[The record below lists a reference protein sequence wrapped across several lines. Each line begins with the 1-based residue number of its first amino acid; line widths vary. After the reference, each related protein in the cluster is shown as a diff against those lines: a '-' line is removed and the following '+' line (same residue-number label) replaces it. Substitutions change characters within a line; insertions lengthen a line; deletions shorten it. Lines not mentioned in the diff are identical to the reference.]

1 MIGAMLN
8 RVTASSLALLVLVLV
23 GCGSETA
30 EESASTSPRWNLPEV
45 VLTEDGLPDPSIL
58 APVQILHRGNGTQP
72 QGLDPHIT
80 EGVPSTH
87 VQRDLFESLVVRA
100 ADGRIIPGAASGWEV
115 SEDGLRWTFFLRE
128 ESRWSNGEPMTAED
142 WLFSL
147 RRAVN
152 PATGSR
158 TSILL
163 KPIRNAEPIIS
174 GRMAPEELGVR
185 VIDDYTLEITLEAPN
200 PLLVEVLSHSVAY
213 PIHRATVE
221 EYGDRWARPGTM
233 VSNGPYKLEELAM
246 QSHIRLVRNPYF
258 RENDRVIID
267 EVYFYPTEDLAAE
280 LLRYRA
286 GEIDWTYE
294 VPNTQF
300 NWIDANLKD
309 ELNIT
314 DWFGTYYFGFNTTQE
329 PFDDPRVRIALSLA
343 IDRKIITTKLRRFG
357 EQPSFSFTPPGLD
370 GYEPP
375 QPEWA
380 SWTQQE
386 REEHAKALLAEAGF
400 GPDNP
405 LRLEIR
411 YNTHEDHKRVSLAIA
426 AMWEQVLGVRASLIN
441 EEFRVFLAT
450 RRARAIT
457 EVFRAGWIGNY
468 LDPMYFLELFHSDN
482 QQNDVGFFN
491 DRYDELLAQAART
504 ADRAE
509 RFAVL
514 QEAERLLLKNQ
525 PFAPI
530 YTYVTRRLVK
540 PYVRGWEPNLVD
552 QPPTRYMYILR
563 QDPVEELDN

>member
-1 MIGAMLN
+1 MRDSIKTSGL
-8 RVTASSLALLVLVLV
+8 VLLVVFLAA
-23 GCGSETA
+23 CGNQASEDA
-30 EESASTSPRWNLPEV
+30 QEPAVRWNLPEV

-58 APVQILHRGNGTQP
+58 APVQVLHRGNGTQP

-87 VQRDLFESLVVRA
+87 VQRDLFESLVVRGP
-100 ADGRIIPGAASGWEV
+100 DGRIIPGAAEGWET
-115 SEDGLRWTFFLRE
+115 SGDGLTWTFFLRPDV
-128 ESRWSNGEPMTAED
+128 RWSNGDYLTAED
-142 WLFSL
+142 WLYSL
-147 RRAVN
+147 RRAVD

-163 KPIRNAEPIIS
+163 KPIRNAEPIIA
-174 GRMAPEELGVR
+174 GEMDPEQLGVR
-185 VIDDYTLEITLEAPN
+185 IIDEHTLEITLEAPN

-221 EYGDRWARPGTM
+221 AHGDRWARPGTM
-233 VSNGPYKLEELAM
+233 VSNGAYQLEELAM
-246 QSHIRLVRNPYF
+246 QSHIKLVRNPYF

-267 EVYFYPTEDLAAE
+267 EVFFYPTEDLAAE
-280 LLRYRA
+280 LMRYRA

-300 NWIDANLKD
+300 NWIEANLSD
-309 ELNIT
+309 ELHIS
-314 DWFGTYYFGFNTTQE
+314 DWFGTYYFGFNTMRE
-329 PFDDPRVRIALSLA
+329 PYDDPRVTKALSLA
-343 IDRKIITTKLRRFG
+343 IDRTIITTKLRRFG

-370 GYEPP
+370 GYDPP

-380 SWTQQE
+380 SWTQQQ
-386 REEHAKALLAEAGF
+386 REERARELMAEAGY

-405 LRLEIR
+405 LTLEIR

-491 DRYDELLAQAART
+491 DEYDALLARAART

-509 RFAVL
+509 RFATL
-514 QEAERLLLKNQ
+514 KQAERILLETQ

-530 YTYVTRRLVK
+530 YTYVTRRVVK
-540 PYVRGWEPNLVD
+540 PYVRGWQSNIVD
-552 QPPTRYMYILR
+552 QHPTRYMYILR
-563 QDPVEELDN
+563 QDPVVDEDA